1 MYIKL
6 ISPKV
11 YTVESDISDRISVK
25 DRTYRTGQ
33 TSPSNN
39 PVNPTNPTETN
50 FILLENGFYM
60 LTQDNFKIKQ

>member
-11 YTVESDISDRISVK
+11 YSRESDLSDKKSLK
-25 DRTYRTGQ
+25 DKSNRANQ
-33 TSPSNN
+33 TSPTNN
-39 PVNPTNPTETN
+39 PVNPTNPTETD

-60 LTQDNFKIKQ
+60 LTQDNFKIKI